1 MRSPLAI
8 NLSGTS
14 LHDDRFLDYVLHE
27 LAAQNLAPG
36 SICFEIT
43 ETAAVTNLANV
54 VHFMHELKKLGCRF
68 SLDDFGTG
76 LSSFTYL
83 KNLPVDYLKIDGEFV
98 LNVSEDKIDHS
109 VVVAIGQVG
118 RAMGIQTIA
127 ERVETPQVL
136 DKLAAIGIQYAQGF
150 FIAPPAPVERF
161 PRLMTR
167 GRAPEL
173 RLA

>member
-1 MRSPLAI
+1 MVRAFIPAAERYNLMPTIDRWVVHYAVSRLADHRQGAAGEEGYTLAI

-14 LHDDRFLDYVLHE
+14 LNDDRFLDYVVHE

-54 VHFMHELKKLGCRF
+54 VHFMNELKKLGCRF

-83 KNLPVDYLKIDGEFV
+83 KHLPVAGNY
-98 LNVSEDKIDHS
+98 S
-109 VVVAIGQVG
+109 
-118 RAMGIQTIA
+118 T
-127 ERVETPQVL
+127 
-136 DKLAAIGIQYAQGF
+136 
-150 FIAPPAPVERF
+150 
-161 PRLMTR
+161 
-167 GRAPEL
+167 
-173 RLA
+173 